1 MIIATALLCGAF
13 ESKRPSARR
22 ETCDSS
28 EDSLE
33 AARTVMLAR
42 VEHAPSLS
50 LEPICGCGVGSLEF
64 AGLHP
69 CCAVVDLSGVRRR
82 RHANQLERLWRLGL
96 RPCHR
101 RWRVAAAAAAAAAAS
116 AGCLRGGPSR
126 AGAASTAATCRRAP
140 WRWRW
145 LGGVAAVAAAA
156 FALLLLL
163 LLCLGQP
170 PPFVAAGVA
179 AGASEPPLSFCVF
192 EPAWV
197 TGGSE
202 TPQDDEDHDW
212 KSGRRL
218 GEATRPGPRRARSFV
233 DDQAEGSGGED
244 GDDEEGVANSD
255 DDSFVDDSFVDG
267 DGGQIKDKNG
277 DKSDWRVV
285 WGRAGPTVAACTEQ
299 RRAGGNRRRLAVR
312 GEPS

>member
-1 MIIATALLCGAF
+1 
-13 ESKRPSARR
+13 
-22 ETCDSS
+22 
-28 EDSLE
+28 
-33 AARTVMLAR
+33 MLAR

-64 AGLHP
+64 AVLHP

-82 RHANQLERLWRLGL
+82 RHATQLERLWRLGL

-126 AGAASTAATCRRAP
+126 EGAASTAATCRRAP

-244 GDDEEGVANSD
+244 GDDEEGVADSD

-267 DGGQIKDKNG
+267 DGGAAAFRYAAFGATSAFPAAAASLWADDG
-277 DKSDWRVV
+277 DDDPIVGGGGSSSSDPPAPMTR
-285 WGRAGPTVAACTEQ
+285 PQ
-299 RRAGGNRRRLAVR
+299 
-312 GEPS
+312 P